1 MLLSVLLYNK
11 YIKIGK
17 NFTME
22 LNKIKDILNKD
33 LSEENIVSVLP
44 ELLVNMETDPFM
56 IYTLRSVLLDILS
69 LYKEQEKLGPS
80 PSIGEEKIHNLSD
93 FMIKQ
98 KVNTYL
104 KKGIVKLIDLIIIDV
119 PFDVKYNEASKL
131 IKRLINLEFKEF

>member
-1 MLLSVLLYNK
+1 
-11 YIKIGK
+11 
-17 NFTME
+17 ME

-44 ELLVNMETDPFM
+44 ELLVNMEMDPFM

-104 KKGIVKLIDLIIIDV
+104 KKGILKLIDLIIIDV

>member
-44 ELLVNMETDPFM
+44 ELLVNMEADPFM

-69 LYKEQEKLGPS
+69 LYKEQEKLGPP

-104 KKGIVKLIDLIIIDV
+104 KKGILKLIDLIIIDV

>member
-1 MLLSVLLYNK
+1 
-11 YIKIGK
+11 
-17 NFTME
+17 ME

>member
-1 MLLSVLLYNK
+1 
-11 YIKIGK
+11 
-17 NFTME
+17 ME

-80 PSIGEEKIHNLSD
+80 ASIGEEKIHNLSD

-104 KKGIVKLIDLIIIDV
+104 KKGILKLIDLIIIDV
-119 PFDVKYNEASKL
+119 PFDVKYNEASRL

>member
-11 YIKIGK
+11 YNKIGK

-44 ELLVNMETDPFM
+44 ELLVNMEMDPFM

-104 KKGIVKLIDLIIIDV
+104 KKGILKLIDLIIIDV

>member
-1 MLLSVLLYNK
+1 MPLSVLLYNK

-69 LYKEQEKLGPS
+69 LYKEREKLGPS

-104 KKGIVKLIDLIIIDV
+104 KKGILKLIDLIIIDV

>member
-1 MLLSVLLYNK
+1 
-11 YIKIGK
+11 
-17 NFTME
+17 ME

-104 KKGIVKLIDLIIIDV
+104 KKGILKLIDLIIIDV
-119 PFDVKYNEASKL
+119 PSDVKYNEASKL

>member
-1 MLLSVLLYNK
+1 
-11 YIKIGK
+11 
-17 NFTME
+17 ME

-119 PFDVKYNEASKL
+119 PFDVKYNEASRL

>member
-1 MLLSVLLYNK
+1 
-11 YIKIGK
+11 
-17 NFTME
+17 ME

-104 KKGIVKLIDLIIIDV
+104 KKGILKLIDLIIIDV

>member
-104 KKGIVKLIDLIIIDV
+104 KKGILKLIDLIIIDV

>member
-1 MLLSVLLYNK
+1 
-11 YIKIGK
+11 
-17 NFTME
+17 ME

-44 ELLVNMETDPFM
+44 ELLVNMEADPFM

-104 KKGIVKLIDLIIIDV
+104 KKGILKLIDLIIIDV

>member
-44 ELLVNMETDPFM
+44 ELLVNMEMDPFM

-104 KKGIVKLIDLIIIDV
+104 KKGILKLIDLIIIDV
-119 PFDVKYNEASKL
+119 PFDVKYNEASRL

>member
-1 MLLSVLLYNK
+1 
-11 YIKIGK
+11 
-17 NFTME
+17 ME

-69 LYKEQEKLGPS
+69 LYKEREKLGPS

-104 KKGIVKLIDLIIIDV
+104 KKGILKLIDLIIIDV

>member
-44 ELLVNMETDPFM
+44 ELLVNMEADPFM

-104 KKGIVKLIDLIIIDV
+104 KKGILKLIDLIIIDV